1 MLRWKKY
8 FEWILLLT
16 YILLDAVKKLTDLT
30 EKVGQISEKGYDFLL
45 GRMYFTGDGGYK
57 KFLIFVPMP
66 RSLILDNKRKVTKW
80 ILTGILSEIINPLDT
95 NLEPTMSN
103 LTNGKLILKFN
114 NSVIVQKK
122 ISMLLNLYI
131 VYELTGHVI
140 LPIIF
145 H

>member
-1 MLRWKKY
+1 
-8 FEWILLLT
+8 
-16 YILLDAVKKLTDLT
+16 
-30 EKVGQISEKGYDFLL
+30 
-45 GRMYFTGDGGYK
+45 MYFTGDDGYK

-122 ISMLLNLYI
+122 ISMVLNLYI

>member
-140 LPIIF
+140 LPIIL